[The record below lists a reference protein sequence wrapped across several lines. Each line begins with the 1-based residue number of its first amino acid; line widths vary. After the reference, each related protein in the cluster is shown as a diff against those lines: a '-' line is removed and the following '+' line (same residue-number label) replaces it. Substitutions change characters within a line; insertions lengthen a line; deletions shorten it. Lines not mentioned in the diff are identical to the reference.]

1 MSDNALSQSHSGS
14 GDNVANNKVVFETHV
29 SVINKIV
36 PENLQTPIKDILKQI
51 TNREFIKARGGIKFI
66 EGMDNLSEDIKELL
80 QLLVVKCD
88 ISEKQDGADDLAL
101 LNSIFST
108 SKNPMIKDLSLSLI
122 FRSEVLKFGV
132 EHSLK
137 RYNKTPPLGLF
148 SRAAA
153 FQLFFEKR
161 KLIDV
166 LESEMS
172 SLTEEEKLGLIN
184 GLFREECY
192 EEALEAAEDLHSCY
206 DNYNS
211 KVVLLF
217 AKSYKLDVS
226 LTGTDYF
233 TLKQNKKNEVLNLIN
248 EAISLFK
255 ESEDIDI
262 RFFNIFVPSLIYVKV
277 THKELENICLE
288 NIEQVSAISQDFCD
302 DLKFKSGRDD
312 LSSEHPIN
320 IISKTK
326 KDKGFEKETINKITQ
341 KGKVSYNELRMA
353 REIMP
358 FAEFKDWVGKG
369 VNIEGDFTSV
379 GEKLNKIFI
388 AISIKDKDSINT
400 ELTEVA
406 QENNVEFQ
414 KATSEFITMLTDS
427 MQAMGLIYDSCSLML
442 KFIGELDDVWCSPLI
457 EDLIYSLY
465 RAARY
470 KDLIWLSEKVNDQ
483 DKTFDF
489 DNIVIYT
496 QLYFDSPEKAFT
508 LIENYKHENN
518 IEYLRLRL
526 LTFIK
531 LGRQDLIM
539 QDVENYDYSLFTPPS
554 PVIGN
559 FVALLVS
566 CNQMAAYEKIVVDW
580 FIDSPEKN
588 YRYISDACLS
598 LMLNESKV
606 DFNPSYDIQGL
617 SRGVQ
622 YNDGNKTLTR
632 LISSSKNFSN
642 PYILNPDTV
651 LSSGL
656 ISAKSGDE
664 LETGFKNIKV
674 EDVLTPYI
682 AITRLSLKIRDE
694 FNDGSDAFQVFT
706 ASNDPKEIIAKLKK
720 ALSYRQSNKEGLQS
734 VLSNDTAPLSFRMF
748 LIEKANHVRAA
759 LSLLLNKSSHMKGFI
774 DSGEENCE
782 SFCTDLVTIIYSCL
796 TSFSKFFV
804 EKGTKLYMMQEE
816 IDDITSWIKRID
828 ADKFLALNESVS
840 GEMFF
845 STSKS
850 VKKNLGYFLNNLKEI
865 SYILYPLNIIP
876 DNYNQEV
883 TELAESFGQNYPK
896 QVYAFKN
903 SGLAYLSIDSQ
914 NCFLIKSL
922 VPINLANTSKIFHK
936 ARDFVTFPEREEG
949 LTLHIYGAIP
959 YPLMI
964 DDIFNLSI
972 SENDKDGLK
981 LTSLIR
987 KYTGGYNKNIK
998 LHQVMAQVVAHY
1010 CDKSLNHCD
1019 SNKLLYTNNPFGPSI
1034 DRVFNAAARAVI
1046 SSNEKE
1052 SCETKFAK
1060 LIVPMVFYSRYINGF
1075 TEIINNLS
1083 YDFCVGH
1090 FLDIPVVRL
1099 QVQKVF
1105 LGKLYL

>member
-51 TNREFIKARGGIKFI
+51 TVREFIKARDGIKVI
-66 EGMDNLSEDIKELL
+66 AGINNLSEEIKELL

-88 ISEKQDGADDLAL
+88 ISEKQDGADDLTL

-108 SKNPMIKDLSLSLI
+108 SKDLMIKDLALSLI
-122 FRSEVLKFGV
+122 FRSEFLKFGV

-137 RYNKTPPLGLF
+137 RYNKTPPIGLF

-153 FQLFFEKR
+153 FQLFADKG
-161 KLIDV
+161 KLIEV
-166 LESEMS
+166 LESEIS
-172 SLTEEEKLGLIN
+172 YLTEEEKLGLIN

-192 EEALEAAEDLHSCY
+192 EEAFEAAEDLYSCY

-226 LTGTDYF
+226 LKGTDYF
-233 TLKQNKKNEVLNLIN
+233 TLKQSKKNEVVNLIE

-255 ESEDIDI
+255 ENEGNDI

-288 NIEQVSAISQDFCD
+288 NVEQVSAISQDFCE
-302 DLKFKSGRDD
+302 DLKLKSGRDD
-312 LSSEHPIN
+312 LSREHPIN

-326 KDKGFEKETINKITQ
+326 KDKDFEKEIINKITQ

-353 REIMP
+353 KEIMP

-369 VNIEGDFTSV
+369 VDIEGDFTSV

-388 AISIKDKDSINT
+388 AISIKDKDSIKTALT
-400 ELTEVA
+400 ELA
-406 QENNVEFQ
+406 QENNLEFQ
-414 KATSEFITMLTDS
+414 KASSEFIKMLTDS
-427 MQAMGLIYDSCSLML
+427 MQSMGLIYDSCSLML
-442 KFIGELDDVWCSPLI
+442 KYIGELDDVWCSPLI
-457 EDLIYSLY
+457 EDLLYSLY

-470 KDLIWLSEKVNDQ
+470 KDLLWLSGRVNAQ
-483 DKTFDF
+483 DKTYDF

-496 QLYFDSPEKAFT
+496 QLYFDSPEKAFN

-531 LGRQDLIM
+531 LDRQDCIM

-598 LMLNESKV
+598 LMLNENKV
-606 DFNPSYDIQGL
+606 DFTPSYDIREL

-664 LETGFKNIKV
+664 LEIGYKTIKV
-674 EDVLTPYI
+674 EDVLPPYI
-682 AITRLSLKIRDE
+682 AINRLSLQIRDE
-694 FNDGSDAFQVFT
+694 FNDGSDSFQVFT
-706 ASNDPKEIIAKLKK
+706 SSNDPEELIAKLRK

-734 VLSNDTAPLSFRMF
+734 VLSNDIAPLSFRMF
-748 LIEKANHVRAA
+748 LIEKSDHVKSA

-774 DSGEENCE
+774 DSGEENSE
-782 SFCTDLVTIIYSCL
+782 SFCTDLITIIYSCL
-796 TSFSKFFV
+796 TSFSRFFV
-804 EKGTKLYMMQEE
+804 EKGIRLYMMQED

-828 ADKFLALNESVS
+828 TDKFLALNESVS
-840 GEMFF
+840 GKIFI

-850 VKKNLGYFLNNLKEI
+850 VKKSLGYFLNNLKEV
-865 SYILYPLNIIP
+865 SSILCPLNIIP
-876 DNYNQEV
+876 DNYSQEV
-883 TELAESFGQNYPK
+883 TELSESFGQNYPK

-914 NCFLIKSL
+914 NCFLIKSF
-922 VPINLANTSKIFHK
+922 VPINLANASKIFHK
-936 ARDFVTFPEREEG
+936 ARNFVTFPEREEG
-949 LTLHIYGAIP
+949 LTLHIHGSMP

-964 DDIFNLSI
+964 DDFFNLSI

-981 LTSLIR
+981 LTDLIR
-987 KYTGGYNKNIK
+987 KYTGAYNKNIK
-998 LHQVMAQVVAHY
+998 LHQIMAQVVAHY
-1010 CDKSLNHCD
+1010 CDKSLND
-1019 SNKLLYTNNPFGPSI
+1019 YYANKLFYTNNPFGPRV

-1046 SSNEKE
+1046 SSDEKE
-1052 SCETKFAK
+1052 ARETKLAK
-1060 LIVPMVFYSRYINGF
+1060 LIVSLVFYSKYINGF
-1075 TEIINNLS
+1075 TVIINDLS
-1083 YDFCVGH
+1083 YEFCVGH
-1090 FLDIPVVRL
+1090 FLDIPVVKL
-1099 QVQKVF
+1099 QVEKVF
-1105 LGKLYL
+1105 KEKLYL